1 MVPDRKS
8 FKEKAASSSFLTVSR
23 QIAQS
28 YSPNIERKMIM
39 TILKLTQQGAVSY
52 ELIKKGA
59 NVHSQ
64 IAEKLLGKMQSTGLI
79 DLQQNGLVEVKSVKR
94 VSLAVCAVQ
103 LGADAESLTSLLR
116 WDEFEDFVVL
126 ALEQNGWSVE
136 KNVRFKYTTHWSEI
150 DIVGCRKPVVL
161 CVDCK
166 HWQHRITPSVLREV
180 VAKQVQ
186 RTKGLADVLPHPS
199 IKIQCTNW
207 QKAIFVPAVISLR
220 ESKLKFEGKVPVVPV
235 LMLQDFLNGLLTQ
248 VNELEHVEMNVYGIR
263 L

>member
-1 MVPDRKS
+1 MVSDGKS

-28 YSPNIERKMIM
+28 YSPNIEREMIM

-52 ELIKKGA
+52 ELIKKEA
-59 NVHSQ
+59 NLHSL
-64 IAEKLLGKMQSTGLI
+64 IAEKLLRKMQSTGLI
-79 DLQQNGLVEVKSVKR
+79 DLRENGLVEVDSVQR
-94 VSLAVCAVQ
+94 LRLAVCALQ
-103 LGADAESLTSLLR
+103 TGADPESLTSLLR
-116 WDEFEDFVVL
+116 WDEFEDFAVF
-126 ALEQNGWSVE
+126 ALEQSDWSVE
-136 KNVRFKYTTHWSEI
+136 RNVRFKHNGHRWEI
-150 DIVGCRKPVVL
+150 DVVGCRKPIVL
-161 CVDCK
+161 CIDCK

-186 RTKGLADVLPHPS
+186 RTRELADALPHPS
-199 IKIQCTNW
+199 IKIQCANW